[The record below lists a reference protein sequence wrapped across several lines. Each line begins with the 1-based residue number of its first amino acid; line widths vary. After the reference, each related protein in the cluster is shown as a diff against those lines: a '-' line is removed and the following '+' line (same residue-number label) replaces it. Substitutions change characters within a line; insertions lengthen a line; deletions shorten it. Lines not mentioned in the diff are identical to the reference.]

1 MGKKRVVW
9 IELLRIAACF
19 GVVVLHAA
27 SQHFRDVPV
36 DTFVWKVSNFYH
48 GISRFAVACF
58 IMISG
63 ALYLDKKRTW
73 NLKKLWLKNI
83 LSVAVAY
90 VFWQIFYGIYRIV
103 ITGNS
108 GRGAVWIVK
117 KMLVYVSDAYFHLWY
132 LPMLIGL
139 MIITPLLWEFV
150 NCKRGKQ
157 WEEYLIILFLIF
169 KILPYTA
176 AYFPLPWIDHIKT
189 LMNTVQPDLA
199 TDFAGYFILGHYLY
213 EYGLPEKLER
223 LVYVLGV
230 VFIAGGIGLC
240 QWKALEQN
248 SAVQS
253 FYENYTLAA
262 FFWSAAVFLFF
273 RNHIGRIHWSEKKA
287 EIICYLGGC
296 TFGIYLIH
304 AFFRDILHRAGFDSM
319 FINNTVI
326 AVPVVAAV
334 IFVTSLIAVILIR
347 HIPVLKKW
355 IV

>member
-1 MGKKRVVW
+1 MEKKRVVW

-108 GRGAVWIVK
+108 GRGAVWIMK

-189 LMNTVQPDLA
+189 LMNTVQPDLV
-199 TDFAGYFILGHYLY
+199 TVFAGYFIL
-213 EYGLPEKLER
+213 
-223 LVYVLGV
+223 
-230 VFIAGGIGLC
+230 
-240 QWKALEQN
+240 
-248 SAVQS
+248 
-253 FYENYTLAA
+253 
-262 FFWSAAVFLFF
+262 
-273 RNHIGRIHWSEKKA
+273 
-287 EIICYLGGC
+287 
-296 TFGIYLIH
+296 
-304 AFFRDILHRAGFDSM
+304 
-319 FINNTVI
+319 
-326 AVPVVAAV
+326 
-334 IFVTSLIAVILIR
+334 
-347 HIPVLKKW
+347 
-355 IV
+355 